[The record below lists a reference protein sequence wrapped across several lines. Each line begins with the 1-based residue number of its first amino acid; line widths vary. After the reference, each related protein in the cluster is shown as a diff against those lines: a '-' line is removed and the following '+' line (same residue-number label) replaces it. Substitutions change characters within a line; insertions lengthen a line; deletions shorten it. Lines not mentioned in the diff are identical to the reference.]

1 MPPGRYEIYTKDH
14 KSGKIKGGR
23 ENAGDDRI
31 KNWDHMKRHFK
42 YLLLLIVLLS
52 LMLLS
57 ACSSAESGS
66 ATAIRKQDDI
76 VTPEDFTFTD
86 EMQHLS
92 HQALKLPSDDIDLQY
107 TGASC

>member
-1 MPPGRYEIYTKDH
+1 MPGMIVL
-14 KSGKIKGGR
+14 
-23 ENAGDDRI
+23 
-31 KNWDHMKRHFK
+31 KNRDHMKRHFK